1 MDSGE
6 THKYGLY
13 REDDGICKNGIPQTF
28 VFATVILGVGAFM
41 HGSFECEAAS
51 ISVHGTF
58 LLCGK

>member
-1 MDSGE
+1 MKHAGTVDTVRTMEPARTAFLKHS
-6 THKYGLY
+6 
-13 REDDGICKNGIPQTF
+13 